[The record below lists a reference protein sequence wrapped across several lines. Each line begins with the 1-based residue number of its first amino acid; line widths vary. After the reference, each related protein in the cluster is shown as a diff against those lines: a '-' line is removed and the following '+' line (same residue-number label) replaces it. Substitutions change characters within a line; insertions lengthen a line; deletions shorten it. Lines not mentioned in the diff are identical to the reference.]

1 MKLTN
6 FLQVRRVIPFKQSD
20 SWFRKDQWL
29 RFAFLFRGRSARCF
43 RLARNQVTKAL
54 MHVKEV
60 RETRSRDMYAL
71 WDARIDRACK
81 DHGLHSSK
89 VLYTGLSQANIAVN
103 KNMLHTLALYEPRT
117 FESLINIAKQYHI
130 DSGCQVPHSSGPSG
144 PFVSRCLLSEPIV
157 PGNKHLYE

>member
-1 MKLTN
+1 
-6 FLQVRRVIPFKQSD
+6 
-20 SWFRKDQWL
+20 
-29 RFAFLFRGRSARCF
+29 
-43 RLARNQVTKAL
+43 

-60 RETRSRDMYAL
+60 RQTRSRDMYAL

-117 FESLINIAKQYHI
+117 FEVRIVNCYHCLKFEFGLSNI
-130 DSGCQVPHSSGPSG
+130 
-144 PFVSRCLLSEPIV
+144 F
-157 PGNKHLYE
+157 

>member
-1 MKLTN
+1 MKLTG
-6 FLQVRRVIPFKQSD
+6 FLQVRKIYPFKQSD
-20 SWFRKDQWL
+20 SFFRKDQWL

-43 RLARNQVTKAL
+43 RLAHTQVTKAL

-60 RETRSRDMYAL
+60 REARSRDMYAL

-81 DHGLHSSK
+81 DHGLHSSRA
-89 VLYTGLSQANIAVN
+89 LYTGLSQANIALN

-117 FESLINIAKQYHI
+117 FESLVDIAKQYHI
-130 DSGCQVPHSSGPSG
+130 DSGCQVPHTSPPSG
-144 PFVSRCLLSEPIV
+144 PFVSRGLISEPIS